1 MGSQYLNG
9 LDVDSSGIFWTTL
22 KRRKRRWD
30 VVAQKHKDVV
40 YADVF
45 SLQAEELAGPLK
57 KVLHGLEGPVCME
70 LPVSSVLLRIT
81 ELPSID
87 PEELAGMVEL
97 QVDKFS
103 PFPIEQMLY
112 SYEVLQQDEQETR
125 VVIAAVRRELVDET
139 GQVFRKAG
147 VILYRLDVRLMVW
160 WTLLKEQGDVAE
172 HGQQSLLVVERGEV
186 ALIVAHHGVPVL
198 FRTIGTDMQL
208 TDSAVVEEIVE
219 EYAFTVTTLEA
230 EWGSV
235 EEMKTVVWSDV
246 DIPSGF
252 SDGMEQVC
260 HAGLGLRRLDELPSV
275 TEGLARRAAEGKW
288 TRLNLAPE
296 EWAGMKN
303 TGDYFGG
310 WEG

>member
-147 VILYRLDVRLMVW
+147 VILYRLDVPIDGVVD
-160 WTLLKEQGDVAE
+160 TAE
-172 HGQQSLLVVERGEV
+172 RAGRCCG
-186 ALIVAHHGVPVL
+186 A
-198 FRTIGTDMQL
+198 RT
-208 TDSAVVEEIVE
+208 AVI
-219 EYAFTVTTLEA
+219 
-230 EWGSV
+230 
-235 EEMKTVVWSDV
+235 
-246 DIPSGF
+246 
-252 SDGMEQVC
+252 
-260 HAGLGLRRLDELPSV
+260 AGG
-275 TEGLARRAAEGKW
+275 
-288 TRLNLAPE
+288 
-296 EWAGMKN
+296 
-303 TGDYFGG
+303 
-310 WEG
+310 